1 VKFHLA
7 FFLLSCSL
15 LAQSNRGAIT
25 GTVSDA
31 AGAVIPGAP
40 VILTN
45 TDTGAKTDTV
55 TTGTGNYS
63 LLQLAVGTYTLV
75 VEQPG
80 FSKYSQSNIQ
90 VQVAVT
96 TRVDVVLTIGSS
108 TESVTVS
115 SESTLLRTENAEQS
129 MTITG
134 NQIAEL
140 PINFGIGAGAIRNP
154 LSFIQMTPGATFN
167 GWNNIS
173 INGGAIN
180 FKIVFEGQQADDP
193 YSTQVSDEVQPSV
206 EAIEQFTL
214 QTSNFSAEYGGVGG
228 GGIYNFTSKSGT
240 NQFHGSVYNYL
251 ENTILNAGIPFTND
265 GTGHHVKVVK
275 HLADYGGTIGGP
287 VRIPKLYNGKNKTFF
302 FFNLERYRDREA
314 LYAGITTVPNSAY
327 LSGNLANNLAVT
339 GNRNLGTDFA
349 GRAIIQNAIYDPS
362 TATIDSS
369 GRRVLNVFPG
379 NVIPQNRFDPVSVKL
394 LALLPKPN
402 LGSDL
407 FVNNFAQ
414 SGAFYK
420 LQQIPSIKIDQN
432 FGSNIKLSFYYS
444 TQSTDKSN
452 GVDGLPALL
461 STVRIQG
468 IRSKLTRGNFDYTI
482 SPTLLFHFG
491 SGFQS
496 HTNPDTVPPISSE
509 YDNTQLGIAG
519 SPGNGFPRFGA
530 LGDNVYGGMAVGFG
544 PGSRNLFIGRRLSGA
559 PSLSWVHGNHTYK
572 LGAEW
577 KYETTNS
584 KSKTNLSPAYGF
596 SGAETSQ
603 PLYGQVLP
611 SGTGIG
617 STWASFLLGQYD
629 SVSAGN
635 GQALFYRRTSWG
647 LFLQDSWKVT
657 HKLTLDYGLRWDLQQ
672 PLNELHDRM
681 ISFSST
687 TPNPTANGLLGA
699 VIYAGNGAG
708 RCNCTFAPTYPYAI
722 APRLGVAYQ
731 IDSKTV
737 FRGGFGVSYTP
748 LAALLTD
755 PSASGMGFNSVTIP
769 SPGNNVAAGSL
780 AQPLVFDQRALFGA
794 PYDPGLNV
802 VAGGGIQGAP
812 ALVDPNM
819 GRPSRVVQWNISLQ
833 REVLRDLVV
842 EAAFVGNHGVWID
855 NGSSQGFSNT
865 TVGNLINYDAVSPAV
880 LAAHGLGDLTDA
892 NTRSLLSSTITSAAA
907 VAAGFKKPYAN
918 FPDSGS
924 VLQSLRPFPQ
934 YSGIG
939 QFEAPLGDSWY
950 DSLQVKATKRLSHG
964 LTATMAYTFGKALDS
979 TTNAGSIYDRGSF
992 KGLSPNSYPHIFSL
1006 SVDYT
1011 VPAIGPVRHSRIAKA
1026 FLADWRL
1033 TSLSTNQSG
1042 QLLATPTSSN
1052 SIGTYVSTGY
1062 TRMVRL
1068 PGVPLYTKNI
1078 NCGCIDPT
1086 QETVLNPAAWQNQA
1100 AGVPGSNVVYYNDF
1114 RAQRRPAVSGGIGKV
1129 FPIREGMFLS
1139 FRAEFFNLFNMEE
1152 SLANPS
1158 TGSPQNPVTRSNGV
1172 LTGGFGYLNYTGIAG
1187 NSVSSSLPTPR
1198 TGQVVVRI
1206 QF

>member
-1 VKFHLA
+1 MPVSPHSRVVTKKQTAHLSNWGYNRCIGIFRGGIVKAGFLLA
-7 FFLLSCSL
+7 VFLLSWPLFS
-15 LAQSNRGAIT
+15 QSNRGAIT
-25 GTVSDA
+25 GTVSDS
-31 AGAVIPGAP
+31 AGALIPG
-40 VILTN
+40 VQVVLTN
-45 TDTGAKTDTV
+45 NETGAKSDTV

-63 LLQLAVGTYTLV
+63 ILQLPVGTYTLAI
-75 VEQPG
+75 QQAG
-80 FSKYSQSNIQ
+80 FSKYERTNVQ

-96 TRVDVVLTIGSS
+96 TRVDVVLAVGSN
-108 TESVTVS
+108 TESVTVTAD
-115 SESTLLRTENAEQS
+115 STLLRTENAEQS
-129 MTITG
+129 MTISGT
-134 NQIAEL
+134 QIAEL

-180 FKIVFEGQQADDP
+180 LEIVFEGQQADDP

-240 NQFHGSVYNYL
+240 NQYHGSVYNYM

-265 GTGHHVKVVK
+265 GNGRHVKVVK
-275 HLADYGGTIGGP
+275 HLADYGGTFGGP
-287 VRIPKLYNGKNKTFF
+287 VWIPKVYNGKNKTFF

-314 LYAGITTVPNSAY
+314 LYAGITTVPNSAF
-327 LSGNLANNLAVT
+327 LAGNLANNLLVT

-349 GRAIIQNAIYDPS
+349 GRAIIQNSIYDP
-362 TATIDSS
+362 ATTVIDSS
-369 GRRVLNVFPG
+369 GRRVLNPFPG
-379 NVIPQNRFDPVSVKL
+379 NTIPQNRFDPVSVKL
-394 LALLPKPN
+394 MALLPKPN
-402 LGSDL
+402 IGNDL

-432 FGSNIKLSFYYS
+432 FGSKIKLSFYYS

-468 IRSKLTRGNFDYTI
+468 IRSKMTRGNFDYTI
-482 SPTLLFHFG
+482 SPTLLFHFS

-530 LGDNVYGGMAVGFG
+530 LGDNVYGGMAIGFG
-544 PGSRNLFIGRRLSGA
+544 PGSRNLFIGRRLSGT

-572 LGAEW
+572 TGAEW

-584 KSKTNLSPAYGF
+584 RSRTNLSPAFGY
-596 SGAETSQ
+596 SGAETAQ

-629 SVSAGN
+629 SVTAGN
-635 GQALFYRRTSWG
+635 GQALFYRRTAWG
-647 LFLQDSWKVT
+647 LYVQDSWKVT

-681 ISFSST
+681 ISFSPA
-687 TPNPTANGLLGA
+687 TPNPPANNLRGA
-699 VIYAGNGAG
+699 VIYAGNRPA
-708 RCNCTFAPTYPYAI
+708 RCNCLFAPYYPYAI
-722 APRLGVAYQ
+722 APRFGLAYQ

-737 FRGGFGVSYTP
+737 LRGGFGISYTP

-755 PSASGMGFNSVTIP
+755 PSASGTGFNSITIP
-769 SPGNNVAAGSL
+769 SPGNNVAAGTMSK
-780 AQPLVFDQRALFGA
+780 PLVFDQNALFGA

-802 VAGGGIQGAP
+802 VAGGGIQNAP

-833 REVLRDLVV
+833 REILRDLII

-855 NGSSQGFSNT
+855 NGSSQGFTNPS
-865 TVGNLINYDAVSPAV
+865 VGNLINYNAVSPAP
-880 LAAHGLGDLTDA
+880 LAAYGLGALTNA

-934 YSGIG
+934 YNGIG
-939 QFEAPLGDSWY
+939 QFQAPLGKSWY
-950 DSLQVKATKRLSHG
+950 DSLQVKVVKRYSHG
-964 LTATMAYTFGKALDS
+964 LTATMAYTFSKTLDS
-979 TTNAGSIYDRGSF
+979 TTNAGSIYDWTTF
-992 KGLSPNSYPHIFSL
+992 KGLSPNS
-1006 SVDYT
+1006 
-1011 VPAIGPVRHSRIAKA
+1011 
-1026 FLADWRL
+1026 
-1033 TSLSTNQSG
+1033 
-1042 QLLATPTSSN
+1042 
-1052 SIGTYVSTGY
+1052 
-1062 TRMVRL
+1062 
-1068 PGVPLYTKNI
+1068 
-1078 NCGCIDPT
+1078 
-1086 QETVLNPAAWQNQA
+1086 
-1100 AGVPGSNVVYYNDF
+1100 
-1114 RAQRRPAVSGGIGKV
+1114 
-1129 FPIREGMFLS
+1129 
-1139 FRAEFFNLFNMEE
+1139 
-1152 SLANPS
+1152 
-1158 TGSPQNPVTRSNGV
+1158 
-1172 LTGGFGYLNYTGIAG
+1172 
-1187 NSVSSSLPTPR
+1187 
-1198 TGQVVVRI
+1198 
-1206 QF
+1206 